1 LAFHS
6 DAQLNS
12 VYERGNELLEEQV
25 RLLKQR
31 GELLKSKD
39 SSEKI
44 FSRKN
49 YDYQTLYTYVPGAMV
64 SGIRGGDG
72 SCRPCPP

>member
-1 LAFHS
+1 MSNQNESSRQAFEAVQLAVHS

-31 GELLKSKD
+31 GELLEEQRLLKED
-39 SSEKI
+39 LLSEE
-44 FSRKN
+44 
-49 YDYQTLYTYVPGAMV
+49 L
-64 SGIRGGDG
+64 
-72 SCRPCPP
+72 